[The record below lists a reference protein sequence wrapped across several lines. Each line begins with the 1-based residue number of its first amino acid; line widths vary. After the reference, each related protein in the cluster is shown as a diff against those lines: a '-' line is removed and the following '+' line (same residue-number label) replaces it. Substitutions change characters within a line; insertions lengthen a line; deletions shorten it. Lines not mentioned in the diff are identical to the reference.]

1 MEMKYDVFIS
11 YSTDDQKIAEGVCGY
26 LESNGYRCFV
36 AYRDIPLGVVWAAA
50 IAKALDESAMMV
62 VVFSRSFN
70 NSAQTDREIEI
81 ASENRIPILTYRVAN
96 EQMTGAKKYYLKN
109 LNWIDAFPEP
119 NRYFGQLLVSVEKL
133 IGTLEEDSSSA
144 NPPQRPKRGDCIRRK
159 PFTNEL
165 NGVFSISPTKKVFFS
180 KGNLQ
185 YQASTNTWRFAEKQ
199 QDYIGKANEENFLRR
214 DWIDLFGF
222 GTGNLP
228 ESISKENSDYQHVI
242 DWGAN
247 IVGIGND
254 RRWFTLS
261 ANEWEYVFKTRRT
274 LSGTRFVMARVGGVN
289 GVILLPDDWEK
300 NTLSFQNDNQETADF
315 SCNVISD
322 TEWAMLESFGV
333 VFLPASGYRIGS
345 DVDNAG
351 LDGNYWSM
359 ATYHFNWAYSLDF
372 KGGYLNPKGKSHR
385 HKGFSV
391 RLVCCAT
398 N

>member
-1 MEMKYDVFIS
+1 MKYDVFIS
-11 YSTDDQKIAEGVCGY
+11 YSTVDQKIAEGVCGY

-50 IAKALDESAMMV
+50 ITKALDESAMMV

-70 NSAQTDREIEI
+70 NSEQTDREIEI
-81 ASENRIPILTYRVAN
+81 ASENKIPILTYRVSN
-96 EQMTGAKKYYLKN
+96 EEMTGVKKYYLKN

-119 NRYFGQLLVSVEKL
+119 NKYFGQLLISVEKL
-133 IGTLEEDSSSA
+133 VGNLEEASSTA
-144 NPPQRPKRGDCIRRK
+144 NHPQRPKRGDCNRK
-159 PFTNEL
+159 KYLNNNIL

-185 YQASTNTWRFAEKQ
+185 YQASSNTWRFAERQ
-199 QDYIGKANEENFLRR
+199 QDFIGKANEESFLRR

-222 GTGNLP
+222 GTGSLP
-228 ESISKENSDYQHVI
+228 ENISKENSDYQHII
-242 DWGAN
+242 DWGNN

-274 LSGTRFVMARVGGVN
+274 LSGTRFVMARVGEVN

-300 NTLSFQNDNQETADF
+300 NAISFNNDNQETADF
-315 SCNVISD
+315 SCNIILD
-322 TEWAMLESFGV
+322 IEWTMLESLGA

-345 DVDNAG
+345 NVDNAG
-351 LDGNYWSM
+351 LDGNYWSL

-391 RLVCCAT
+391 RLVCSAT

>member
-1 MEMKYDVFIS
+1 MKYDVFIS

-26 LESNGYRCFV
+26 LERNGYRCFV

-50 IAKALDESAMMV
+50 ITEALDESAMMV

-70 NSAQTDREIEI
+70 NSEQTDREIEI

-96 EQMTGAKKYYLKN
+96 ERMTGAKKYYLKN

-119 NRYFGQLLVSVEKL
+119 NKYFGQLLVSVEKL
-133 IGTLEEDSSSA
+133 IGDMGKVLTTKKPSQKSENKDS
-144 NPPQRPKRGDCIRRK
+144 NRNKG
-159 PFTNEL
+159 TNNAI
-165 NGVFSISPTKKVFFS
+165 NGVFSISPTKKVRFS

-185 YQASTNTWRFAEKQ
+185 YQASTNTWRFAERQ
-199 QDYIGKANEENFLRR
+199 HDYIGKANEENFLRR

-222 GTGNLP
+222 GTGDLP
-228 ESISKENSDYQHVI
+228 EGVSKENSDYQQII
-242 DWGAN
+242 DWGGN
-247 IVGIGND
+247 MVGIGDD

-261 ANEWEYVFKTRRT
+261 ANEWEYVFRIRRT
-274 LSGTRFVMARVGGVN
+274 LSGTRFVMAQLNGVN

-300 NTLSFQNDNQETADF
+300 NSISLQNDNQETASF
-315 SCNVISD
+315 CCNIILD
-322 TEWAMLESFGV
+322 TEWSLLEALGA
-333 VFLPASGYRIGS
+333 VFLPASGYRIGYE
-345 DVDNAG
+345 VDNAG
-351 LDGNYWSM
+351 LDGNYWSL

-372 KGGYLNPKGKSHR
+372 KDGYLNPKGKSHR

-391 RLVCCAT
+391 RLVCHAT